1 MTNANGMENTLF
13 VCAHIVYT
21 VLVQMTRNYILIAAA
36 AKKVWFEGGDDDVII
51 DDNRGRVHGGMFNEV
66 MREECCYHG
75 NTPFQRNL
83 PDIQRRWFCAER
95 GKGRRM
101 SGRSGEN
108 SHERT
113 QGYVSHM

>member
-1 MTNANGMENTLF
+1 MCTHRLYSSGPNDTELHTNS
-13 VCAHIVYT
+13 CCK
-21 VLVQMTRNYILIAAA
+21 
-36 AKKVWFEGGDDDVII
+36 KKVWFEGGDDDVII